1 MEKLDTLIIGMEKIK
16 DKMAI
21 QKSYSIFCVI
31 YIYIFLYS
39 PVLNGIPIPTPLFL
53 LPFTFVFFFNKI
65 SVIARFF
72 LLFRTEITILFVL
85 LMYVFFLDFTY
96 GRNVYFTHVFYYI
109 FEVFPLSYFIVDF
122 FFKKSNKESFFKLLI
137 LVGTIAA
144 FISVLSYLSPSI
156 NNFIA
161 FFLKGN
167 DFTNN
172 SIGRNYGFAFGFL
185 YQYPLCQGIIAVL
198 ALRMISENKSYI
210 IPFLLILFS
219 IVINARIGLLP
230 IILYLLLNLNFKS
243 LIYLGLFLSTFIIA
257 NTAGLFSKYQEL
269 IDWNLIMFYDF
280 SDYFFNTNYSAYG
293 SDGSFFTFIIENFL
307 VYPSTT
313 FGWIFGE
320 LREVFSDPIKN
331 SDIGYINDLIY
342 GGLILVILIMFFFMK
357 ISMRLWQIKDK
368 ESKLFALLFFGI
380 FLIAN
385 VKGEFFRPS
394 PANRVIILIF
404 VYFIYNSKMFNQI
417 NGNKKQTP
425 VNLI

>member
-1 MEKLDTLIIGMEKIK
+1 MK
-16 DKMAI
+16 DKMSI
-21 QKSYSIFCVI
+21 QKSYSIFCII

-53 LPFTFVFFFNKI
+53 LPITYVFFFNKI
-65 SVIARFF
+65 SLISRFF
-72 LLFRTEITILFVL
+72 LLFKTEITILFVL
-85 LMYVFFLDFTY
+85 SIYVFFLDFIY

-137 LVGTIAA
+137 IVGTIAA
-144 FISVLSYLSPSI
+144 SISLLSYLSPSI
-156 NNFIA
+156 NNFIGS
-161 FFLKGN
+161 FLKGN
-167 DFTNN
+167 VLTEF
-172 SIGRNYGFAFGFL
+172 SIGRNHGFASGLL
-185 YQYPLCQGIIAVL
+185 YPYPLCQGIIAVL
-198 ALRMISENKSYI
+198 ALKMVSGSKIYI
-210 IPFLLILFS
+210 FPFLLIFFS
-219 IVINARIGLLP
+219 IIINARIGLLP
-230 IILYLLLNLNFKS
+230 IILFLLMNFK
-243 LIYLGLFLSTFIIA
+243 LKNIIYLSLFIFTFIIA

-269 IDWNLIMFYDF
+269 IDWNLILFYDF
-280 SDYFFNTNYSAYG
+280 SDYFFNTNYGAYG

-320 LREVFSDPIKN
+320 LREVFSDPVKN

-385 VKGEFFRPS
+385 IKGEFFRPS

-404 VYFIYNSKMFNQI
+404 VYFIYKSKMFIQI
-417 NGNKKQTP
+417 KGNKKQIP
-425 VNLI
+425 INQI